1 MDENMND
8 TGKSDDPANPL
19 SKGPALLQ
27 NRDMQEIRAIAAR
40 RTLPEEIEIDCV
52 AEIDKER
59 RRKHDEDAAA
69 LRAKNPKALIQP
81 YVAFTIKNVFASRE
95 ESIKGRRFWH
105 IVSDDGRKYTFEAP
119 GKTSRQGQVDQPL
132 EKDERS
138 ITTPIPKAT
147 APDKDEANPT
157 AEAPKRKVFEKL
169 KMWAIPLGIVLT
181 VLSILATLVEL
192 PEKFVKMTGVFWSK
206 PEGSIENTVEV
217 FSYLRVI
224 VVDST
229 LRLPLEGVLL
239 RVEELPVDTVLT
251 GITTSDGGYHFRNV
265 PAPINTKVRV
275 YAERESYRG
284 KNLYTSLPGP
294 LRFELEKI
302 K

>member
-1 MDENMND
+1 MGENVND
-8 TGKSDDPANPL
+8 TGKSDDPANAL
-19 SKGPALLQ
+19 SKDPAPLQ
-27 NRDMQEIRAIAAR
+27 NRDMQEIRSIAAR
-40 RTLPEEIEIDCV
+40 RTLPEEIEIDCA

-59 RRKHDEDAAA
+59 RRKYDEDVAV
-69 LRAKNPKALIQP
+69 LRSPNPNALIQP

-119 GKTSRQGQVDQPL
+119 ERADRHEQDKPSL
-132 EKDERS
+132 EKDEQS
-138 ITTPIPKAT
+138 TTIPMPEATVPEKA
-147 APDKDEANPT
+147 EANPA
-157 AEAPKRKVFEKL
+157 AEAPKKKL
-169 KMWAIPLGIVLT
+169 LKKLIMWVGLIGGILT
-181 VLSILATLVEL
+181 ILAALTEL
-192 PEKFVKMTGVFWSK
+192 PEKFVKMARFFWSK
-206 PEGSIENTVEV
+206 PNDSIENVVAT
-217 FSYLRVI
+217 FSYLRVF

-229 LRLPLEGVLL
+229 SRAPLEGVLI

-275 YAERESYRG
+275 YAAREGYQG

-294 LRFELEKI
+294 LSFELERI